1 MTTACHPHAQPEVS
15 VRVHYVEIPVTDL
28 DRAVSFYESLF
39 DVQLERVE
47 IDGYRMARFP
57 GGDGVGGAY
66 VALAEG
72 DVYVP
77 AKAGPIV
84 YVQVHNIAGVLDRAQ
99 SAGAAILLPIRDIG
113 EDGLVAEF
121 EDSEGNR
128 IALNQPR

>member
-1 MTTACHPHAQPEVS
+1 MEA
-15 VRVHYVEIPVTDL
+15 
-28 DRAVSFYESLF
+28 SLLANTPAALPL
-39 DVQLERVE
+39 VW
-47 IDGYRMARFP
+47 ARRYAR
-57 GGDGVGGAY
+57 GAY

-84 YVQVHNIAGVLDRAQ
+84 YVQVQNIAGVLERAQ

>member
-1 MTTACHPHAQPEVS
+1 M
-15 VRVHYVEIPVTDL
+15 RVIYVEIPVADL
-28 DRAVSFYESLF
+28 DRAISFYEQVF
-39 DVQLERVE
+39 EVTLERLE

-57 GGDGVGGAY
+57 GGDGVEGAY
-66 VALAEG
+66 VALAQG

-77 AKAGPIV
+77 AKSGPIV
-84 YVQVHNIAGVLDRAQ
+84 YVGVEDIERVLARAVA
-99 SAGAAILLPIRDIG
+99 AGADVLLPTRDIG